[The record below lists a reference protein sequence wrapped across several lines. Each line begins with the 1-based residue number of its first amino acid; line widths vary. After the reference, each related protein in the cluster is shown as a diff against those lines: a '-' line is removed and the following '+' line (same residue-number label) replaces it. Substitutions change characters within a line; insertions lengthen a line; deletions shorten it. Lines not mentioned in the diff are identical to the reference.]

1 MRVHRTAP
9 LRAFAALAN
18 SRFGDRRLSWGAV
31 GVLTYLLGL
40 PNGSWITERILAAQR
55 GEGCMS
61 IVASLRELEERRYLR
76 RVVRRDPVTRQYS
89 TTCEVFERPYESG
102 SPAGELQKVRLMAA

>member
-1 MRVHRTAP
+1 MAP
-9 LRAFAALAN
+9 LRAFAALARF
-18 SRFGDRRLSWGAV
+18 RFGDRRLSWGAV

-61 IVASLRELEERRYLR
+61 VVASLRELEERRYLR
-76 RVVRRDPVTRQYS
+76 RVVRRDAVTRQYS
-89 TTCEVFERPYESG
+89 TTCEVFERPYEFDA
-102 SPAGELQKVRLMAA
+102 PVGELQKVRPLAA